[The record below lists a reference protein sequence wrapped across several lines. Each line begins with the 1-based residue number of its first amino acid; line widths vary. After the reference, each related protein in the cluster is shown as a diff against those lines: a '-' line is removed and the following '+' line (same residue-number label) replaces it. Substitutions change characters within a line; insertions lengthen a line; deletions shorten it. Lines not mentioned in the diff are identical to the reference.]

1 MLYNNG
7 WFTKMIPTIF
17 FQLIKTHEKLV
28 AKSPID
34 LFKADVIP
42 LAVRSVDV
50 FFGKSKIDKVHS
62 RVLIY

>member
-1 MLYNNG
+1 
-7 WFTKMIPTIF
+7 MIPTIF